1 MTSQKQMTLSNMAAD
16 AAVLVLCRL
25 CGTECSSKHSWS
37 LTSDSSVK
45 KQLLQRIKYLI
56 DVCIELKDGLSN
68 HICRQCKRKF
78 ENLERAADDL
88 RKFKSM
94 VREVNAS
101 ISTCSSLKRNKET
114 SGVVNVSPD
123 TSNLRPAP
131 KRQLSRKQLD
141 FSGTFFLQIVI

>member
-1 MTSQKQMTLSNMAAD
+1 MLSVTSRKQMTLSIMAAD

-56 DVCIELKDGLSN
+56 LIDVCIELKDGLSN

-78 ENLERAADDL
+78 EKMERAADDL

-101 ISTCSSLKRNKET
+101 ISTLKKNKET
-114 SGVVNVSPD
+114 SGVVNVSL
-123 TSNLRPAP
+123 THR
-131 KRQLSRKQLD
+131 
-141 FSGTFFLQIVI
+141 T

>member
-1 MTSQKQMTLSNMAAD
+1 MAAD

-25 CGTECSSKHSWS
+25 CGTECSSKHSCS
-37 LTSDSSVK
+37 LTSEFSVK
-45 KQLLQRIKYLI
+45 KQLLRRIECLI
-56 DVCIELKDGLSN
+56 HVDVCIELKDGLI

-88 RKFKSM
+88 KKFKLM

-101 ISTCSSLKRNKET
+101 ISMRISQKRNKES
-114 SGVVNVSPD
+114 SGIVNIFPD
-123 TSNLRPAP
+123 TSKLRPAP

-141 FSGTFFLQIVI
+141 FSGNFSYQL